1 MENNVLEMFN
11 KKAAEK
17 LDEERRNNML
27 TIAFTLRQLA
37 APQAKIIK
45 LDTIKK
51 QSA

>member
-11 KKAAEK
+11 KKKAEE
-17 LDEERRNNML
+17 LDKERKDNMMYV
-27 TIAFTLRQLA
+27 AFTLRQLA